1 MARKRGPGREASS
14 EIERR
19 IFIKMTSDP
28 AERERMTKEAR
39 MTNDE
44 NALERRFGF
53 LAWSFL
59 RHSSFGFGYFPHAP
73 RMRETSGNVKI
84 RERMSTASEFF
95 NSSTVIAPSTVN
107 RPDFVRRKF
116 LRCAPQPSASPMS
129 CA

>member
-19 IFIKMTSDP
+19 IFIKMTNDP

-44 NALERRFGF
+44 SALERRFGF
-53 LAWSFL
+53 LASSFL
-59 RHSSFGFGYFPHAP
+59 RHFPHAP

-95 NSSTVIAPSTVN
+95 NSSTVIRSEE
-107 RPDFVRRKF
+107 RRV
-116 LRCAPQPSASPMS
+116 
-129 CA
+129 